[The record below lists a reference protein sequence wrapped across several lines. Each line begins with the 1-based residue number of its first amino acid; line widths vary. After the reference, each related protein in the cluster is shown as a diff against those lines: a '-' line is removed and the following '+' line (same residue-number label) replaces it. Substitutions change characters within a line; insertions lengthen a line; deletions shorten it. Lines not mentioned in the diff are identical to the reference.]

1 MQTFVVIL
9 VCAEYG
15 DRLIDE
21 QKEREGREG
30 VRQAGNCPGASE
42 LRHEMGLGVWSSH
55 LEHEVTNVETKFTHS
70 ERQRRG

>member
-1 MQTFVVIL
+1 MIL

-30 VRQAGNCPGASE
+30 VRQAGNCSGAS
-42 LRHEMGLGVWSSH
+42 
-55 LEHEVTNVETKFTHS
+55 
-70 ERQRRG
+70 